1 MERTIGVDLAVEPRT
16 TAAAEI
22 HWNRDGAEAKLPR
35 LGCKDEYLLDLLS
48 GLASGERAGI
58 DCPFGW
64 PTAFVE
70 AIAAHTGHQPWPG
83 NTGRAEHYARL
94 RLRTTDRVA
103 DAVVRPLRGR
113 GPLSVSMDK
122 LGATAARWAYLADQL
137 ASVNR
142 PVDRT
147 GSGQVVE
154 VYPAG
159 ARAVWGLG
167 DPRSTQA
174 LLQAAPWLRFEPGA
188 QQAYENEHAFD
199 ALIAAL
205 VARAAAL
212 GLTSPPRNEQEE
224 QAAAV
229 EGWIHLP
236 EPDGLAGLNPSGGRQ
251 PKLTED
257 QAALAQR
264 L

>member
-1 MERTIGVDLAVEPRT
+1 MERTVGVDLAVKPRT

-22 HWNRDGAEAKLPR
+22 YWSRDGAEVKLPR
-35 LGCKDEYLLDLLS
+35 LGCKDEHLLDLLS

-70 AIAAHTGHQPWPG
+70 AIAAHAGHQPRPG
-83 NTGRAEHYARL
+83 NVGWAEHYARL

-103 DAVVRPLRGR
+103 DKVIRPLTRR

-137 ASVNR
+137 AARGR

-147 GSGQVVE
+147 GAGQVIE

-167 DPRSTQA
+167 DPRSTGT

-188 QQAYENEHAFD
+188 EQAYENEHAFD

-205 VARAAAL
+205 VARAAIL
-212 GLTSPPRNEQEE
+212 GLISPPRNEQEE
-224 QAAAV
+224 RAAAV

-236 EPDGLAGLNPSGGRQ
+236 VPDSLAGLDPSV
-251 PKLTED
+251 
-257 QAALAQR
+257 A
-264 L
+264 

>member
-1 MERTIGVDLAVEPRT
+1 MERTIGIDLAVDPRT

-22 HWNRDGAEAKLPR
+22 CWSQNGAAVKTPILR
-35 LGCKDEYLLDLLS
+35 CKDDDLLHLLS
-48 GLASGERAGI
+48 GLATGERAGV

-64 PTAFVE
+64 PAAFVE
-70 AIAAHTGHQPWPG
+70 AVSAHAGHRPWPG
-83 NTGRAEHYARL
+83 NGGRAEHYARL
-94 RLRTTDRVA
+94 RLRATDRVA
-103 DAVVRPLRGR
+103 DAVVRPLTGR

-137 ASVNR
+137 AADGS

-147 GSGQVVE
+147 GAGQVVE

-159 ARAVWGLG
+159 ARAVWGLSG
-167 DPRSTQA
+167 RRSTQS
-174 LLQAAPWLRFEPGA
+174 LLRAAPWLRFDPGA
-188 QQAYENEHAFD
+188 QQEYETNEHAFD

-205 VARAAAL
+205 VARATHL
-212 GLTSPPRNEQEE
+212 GLTSPPRNEEEE

-236 EPDGLAGLNPSGGRQ
+236 GADGLTRIDPS
-251 PKLTED
+251 
-257 QAALAQR
+257 AA
-264 L
+264 

>member
-1 MERTIGVDLAVEPRT
+1 MPTGEEQVERTIGVDLAVQPGT

-22 HWNRDGAEAKLPR
+22 RWNRDGAEVKLPR
-35 LGCKDEYLLDLLS
+35 LGCTDEYLLDLLL

-70 AIAAHTGHQPWPG
+70 AIAAHAGHQPWPG

-94 RLRTTDRVA
+94 RLRTTDHVA

-137 ASVNR
+137 AAGRR

-147 GSGQVVE
+147 GAGQVVE

-188 QQAYENEHAFD
+188 QKAYENEHAFD

-212 GLTSPPRNEQEE
+212 GLTSLPRNEQEE
-224 QAAAV
+224 QAAAM

-236 EPDGLAGLNPSGGRQ
+236 GPDGLAGLNPECRQ
-251 PKLTED
+251 TIV
-257 QAALAQR
+257 
-264 L
+264 